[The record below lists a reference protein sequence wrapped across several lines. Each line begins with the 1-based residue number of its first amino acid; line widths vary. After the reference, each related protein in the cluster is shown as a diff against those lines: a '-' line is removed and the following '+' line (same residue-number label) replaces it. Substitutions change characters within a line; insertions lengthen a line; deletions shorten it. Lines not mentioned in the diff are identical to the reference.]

1 LSAGSGEPRKL
12 NPEISLEVDRLI
24 GSSREQLIEY
34 LAEAG
39 LRVTKLKEE
48 LRGAELENRYL
59 RALLRLARIEKYG
72 PGSEKLSDE
81 QLALLELEPGVSQAE
96 VEAESERAQ
105 LKLPLR
111 RAYKAVEHPGRQELP
126 ADLPRVEKII
136 PCTPEQCVC
145 AQCGN
150 HKELIGYETSE
161 QLDVEPAKHF
171 VLVTKREKR
180 ACRRCEE
187 QGVQCAPLPPR
198 IIEKGLASD
207 RVVID
212 TVVNKYC
219 AHLPL
224 FRQSVMLERETGLE
238 LSRVTLCGWVMA
250 VGELLMPIV
259 GAMRWELLTGGYIQA
274 DETPV
279 DVQSERTKG
288 KNHQAY
294 LWQYSRPG
302 GPVVF
307 DFQLDR
313 GRQGPRQF
321 LGEFAGILQTDGYTG
336 YGKVGGKDM
345 VHAGCWAHARRY
357 FFQAVQLNR
366 RDLLA
371 LGIVAEIDKLFELEA
386 EAKAAGL
393 GAAERLGLRRE
404 KAEPIVEGLKEGIES
419 ARASTLPRSA
429 LGKACDYA
437 LGRWGQLR
445 RFLDYGQLELSNNLA
460 ENAIRPVA
468 IGRNYAQSGIRQSLE
483 GNDSR
488 LYCAAVG

>member
-1 LSAGSGEPRKL
+1 LSASSGEPTKL
-12 NPEISLEVDRLI
+12 NPEISLGVARLI

-34 LAEAG
+34 LAESG
-39 LRVTKLKEE
+39 LRVKTLEAK

-59 RALLRLARIEKYG
+59 RELLRVARIEKYG

-96 VEAESERAQ
+96 VLAESERAQ

-111 RAYKAVEHPGRQELP
+111 KGHQPAKHPGRQELP
-126 ADLPRVEKII
+126 AHLPRVEKII

-145 AQCGN
+145 SQCGKD
-150 HKELIGYETSE
+150 KELIGYETSE

-180 ACRRCEE
+180 ARRRCEE
-187 QGVQCAPLPPR
+187 QGVETAALPAR
-198 IIEKGLASD
+198 IIPKSLVGD
-207 RVVID
+207 RVIID
-212 TVVNKYC
+212 TVVSKYC
-219 AHLPL
+219 DHLPL

-238 LSRVTLCGWVMA
+238 ISRVTLCGWVMA

-259 GAMRWELLTGGYIQA
+259 GAMRQELLSGGYIQA

-302 GPVVF
+302 GAVVF

-313 GRQGPRQF
+313 AAQGPRQF
-321 LGEFAGILQTDGYTG
+321 LAEFDGILQTDGYAA
-336 YGKVGGKDM
+336 YGKVGGKNM

-357 FFQAVQLNR
+357 FFQALQLNGK
-366 RDLLA
+366 DLVA
-371 LGIVAEIDKLFELEA
+371 LGIVGEIDKLFKLEA
-386 EAKAAGL
+386 DAKAAGL
-393 GAAERLGLRRE
+393 DAAERLELRRQ
-404 KAEPIVEGLKEGIES
+404 KAQPIVEALKARVES
-419 ARASTLPRSA
+419 ARASALPRSA
-429 LGKACDYA
+429 LGKACDYT
-437 LGRWGQLR
+437 LGRWSQLR
-445 RFLDYGQLELSNNLA
+445 RFLDYGQIKLSNNLA

-468 IGRNYAQSGIRQSLE
+468 IGRRN
-483 GNDSR
+483 
-488 LYCAAVG
+488 

>member
-1 LSAGSGEPRKL
+1 
-12 NPEISLEVDRLI
+12 
-24 GSSREQLIEY
+24 
-34 LAEAG
+34 
-39 LRVTKLKEE
+39 
-48 LRGAELENRYL
+48 
-59 RALLRLARIEKYG
+59 
-72 PGSEKLSDE
+72 
-81 QLALLELEPGVSQAE
+81 
-96 VEAESERAQ
+96 
-105 LKLPLR
+105 
-111 RAYKAVEHPGRQELP
+111 
-126 ADLPRVEKII
+126 
-136 PCTPEQCVC
+136 
-145 AQCGN
+145 
-150 HKELIGYETSE
+150 
-161 QLDVEPAKHF
+161 
-171 VLVTKREKR
+171 
-180 ACRRCEE
+180 
-187 QGVQCAPLPPR
+187 
-198 IIEKGLASD
+198 
-207 RVVID
+207 VID

-274 DETPV
+274 DETHV
-279 DVQSERTKG
+279 DMQSERTKG

-386 EAKAAGL
+386 EAKAAGFR
-393 GAAERLGLRRE
+393 GRRTAGSAE
-404 KAEPIVEGLKEGIES
+404 
-419 ARASTLPRSA
+419 
-429 LGKACDYA
+429 GK
-437 LGRWGQLR
+437 
-445 RFLDYGQLELSNNLA
+445 S
-460 ENAIRPVA
+460 
-468 IGRNYAQSGIRQSLE
+468 
-483 GNDSR
+483 
-488 LYCAAVG
+488 